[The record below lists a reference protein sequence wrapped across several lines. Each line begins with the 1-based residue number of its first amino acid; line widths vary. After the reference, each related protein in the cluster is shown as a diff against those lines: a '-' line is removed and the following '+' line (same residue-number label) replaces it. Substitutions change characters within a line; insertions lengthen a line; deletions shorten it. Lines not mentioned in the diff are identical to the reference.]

1 MTKVQDIDF
10 IICRMITLLRASSLP
25 DWALALE
32 RHQRDLKIDPISA
45 EARILAM
52 YGGMG
57 SLSDI
62 VLYLE
67 GRPAV
72 KENNEFDDLRERL
85 YTLCSRN

>member
-1 MTKVQDIDF
+1 
-10 IICRMITLLRASSLP
+10 
-25 DWALALE
+25 
-32 RHQRDLKIDPISA
+32 
-45 EARILAM
+45 M

-72 KENNEFDDLRERL
+72 KENNEFEDLRERL